1 MQRLYRAPQSKVSD
15 NVLLLDL
22 DNTLTD
28 TRRWFADFILDAT
41 AELAEALDAPV
52 AVVNA
57 LFAEVALATT
67 LHEYAFAVEAIS
79 CRLAK
84 QRTLSY
90 KKIRAASEQFWQRF
104 ARAHESIELYAGVK
118 ETLYRLRAQFRDL
131 KIVILTDSPEWVALE
146 RLALTGTLPLVDGV
160 VAIRTED
167 PRLRQKGYRDSVKAA
182 RRRIEVK
189 QQKIDKQHLL
199 LNMAIPASF
208 AKPSSAGI
216 ELAARRLG
224 FVGGQIVICG
234 DKDTK
239 EGQAAAHWR
248 NRQHLIGL
256 GDSDIHYVR
265 AQYGNHDLE
274 HGRYV
279 ELARHIRSLAR
290 PICGDGPTIQPSGS
304 IDSFPQLIDVI
315 SPLLS
320 GERRK
325 PEVA

>member
-131 KIVILTDSPEWVALE
+131 KIV
-146 RLALTGTLPLVDGV
+146 
-160 VAIRTED
+160 
-167 PRLRQKGYRDSVKAA
+167 
-182 RRRIEVK
+182 
-189 QQKIDKQHLL
+189 
-199 LNMAIPASF
+199 
-208 AKPSSAGI
+208 
-216 ELAARRLG
+216 
-224 FVGGQIVICG
+224 
-234 DKDTK
+234 
-239 EGQAAAHWR
+239 
-248 NRQHLIGL
+248 
-256 GDSDIHYVR
+256 
-265 AQYGNHDLE
+265 
-274 HGRYV
+274 
-279 ELARHIRSLAR
+279 
-290 PICGDGPTIQPSGS
+290 
-304 IDSFPQLIDVI
+304 
-315 SPLLS
+315 
-320 GERRK
+320 
-325 PEVA
+325 